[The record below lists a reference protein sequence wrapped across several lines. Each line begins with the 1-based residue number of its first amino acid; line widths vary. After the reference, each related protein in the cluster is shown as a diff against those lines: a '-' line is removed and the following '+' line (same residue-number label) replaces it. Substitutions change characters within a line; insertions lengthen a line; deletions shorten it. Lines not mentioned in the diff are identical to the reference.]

1 MLFNMNCRIITSEG
15 KEKGGKEYKERYKF
29 VQTLIHPDKH
39 KALRRLALE
48 QDVTLA
54 ELLQEV
60 IEFYLHNSKNCRI

>member
-1 MLFNMNCRIITSEG
+1 MNCRIITSER
-15 KEKGGKEYKERYKF
+15 KKKGGKEHKKRYRF
-29 VQTLIHPDKH
+29 VQALIHPDKH